1 MLDPRKNMI
10 VIDGEIKTS
19 SVERCWNTSN
29 PHRCNIK
36 FNNSSKTYS
45 YSPNRVLLL
54 ENPVLFDPQHC
65 RLLHKGKQ
73 LGPIAYIAAFQQG
86 SRKFW
91 YIEYTDGKSAGYKGS
106 EIELI
111 RSCLEDSSI
120 QNIFEYLRDVAAIN
134 PLKANDGTRL
144 LLAQYQKIEFIPDD
158 SAAACYL
165 NPGKF
170 PLQHA
175 SAPPLFYPFG
185 CNASQ
190 QKAIQAAFEHQ
201 LSIIQGPPGTGKT
214 QTILNIVTNIIA
226 QGQTVLIVSNNNSAI
241 ENIVEKLDKHDMGFI
256 AALLG
261 SSDNKS
267 VFIETQAI
275 EKAIPAQIDSWY
287 SAEADSPEFLK
298 TIQAQAASMQE
309 IFARQERLA
318 LTRQELTA
326 LKTEQTH
333 FEQEAT
339 SDPTV
344 TLRRKLSSARLLTLW
359 NELQTAVEKPETR
372 GLFAKWLEA
381 IRWFLLKRKVARLFN
396 GIRPDPQRQ
405 DLYELIPAIQRDF
418 YHIKHEELSNEIE
431 QLQKGLAATDA
442 RQAMARLSDD
452 SMRYLR
458 NLLRHR
464 FGRGHERPVFQRF
477 TAGFVKEYPVILS
490 TAFSS
495 RSNLRAN
502 ALFDYVIMD
511 EASQVSSDTGA
522 LALMCARNAVIVG
535 DSKQLPN
542 VITNADRLRLQAIGA
557 KHAIDACYDCAGV
570 DFLESVCRVLPDA
583 PQTLLREHYR
593 CHPKIIDFCNRK
605 FYGGQLVIMTE
616 DRGEADVISA
626 WRTVPGDHARSRFN
640 QREIEVITRE
650 VMPKLPYDNAK
661 IGIITP
667 YNEQVA
673 ALSRQLDGKIDVAT
687 VHKFQGREKEAIVMS
702 TVDDTIRAFV
712 DDPNLL
718 NVAVSRAKRKFCL
731 VVSGNEQTESRH
743 IPDLIAY
750 IAYNNCTIT
759 ESKIC
764 SVFDLLYGQYA
775 KARQTFLKKHRRIS
789 EFDSEN
795 LTFTLLEKILAK
807 DSEFCHLGIVC
818 HQPLRQLIRDWSLL
832 DEEERRYASNRATH
846 LDFLIYNRVS
856 KQPVLAIE
864 TDGYGFHKQGTRQSE
879 RDEKKNRILAR
890 YGLPMLR
897 LSTIGT
903 DEETKIRAR
912 LHEIQA

>member
-1 MLDPRKNMI
+1 MI

-36 FNNSSKTYS
+36 FNNSSKTYP
-45 YSPNRVLLL
+45 YSPNKVLLL

-91 YIEYTDGKSAGYKGS
+91 YIEYTDGKKRRLQRLRDRTYSVLSGGLLHPKYLRISAGCGS
-106 EIELI
+106 HQSAESQRRHTIA
-111 RSCLEDSSI
+111 SGSI
-120 QNIFEYLRDVAAIN
+120 SENRVYSGRFGGSLLPESRKIPA
-134 PLKANDGTRL
+134 PTRL
-144 LLAQYQKIEFIPDD
+144 RPTAFLPFR
-158 SAAACYL
+158 
-165 NPGKF
+165 
-170 PLQHA
+170 LQCQPAKGYPSRLRA
-175 SAPPLFYPFG
+175 S
-185 CNASQ
+185 
-190 QKAIQAAFEHQ
+190 

-214 QTILNIVTNIIA
+214 QTILNIVANIIA

-318 LTRQELTA
+318 LARQELT

-333 FEQEAT
+333 FEQETT

-431 QLQKGLAATDA
+431 QLQKVLAATDA

-542 VITNADRLRLQAIGA
+542 VITDADRLRLQAIGA

-650 VMPKLPYDNAK
+650 VMPKLPYDNAE

-673 ALSRQLDGKIDVAT
+673 ALSGQLDRKIDVAT

-743 IPDLIAY
+743 IPNLIAY

-789 EFDSEN
+789 EFASEN
-795 LTFTLLEKILAK
+795 LTFALLEKILAG

-832 DEEERRYASNRATH
+832 DEEPPTEPHT
-846 LDFLIYNRVS
+846 
-856 KQPVLAIE
+856 
-864 TDGYGFHKQGTRQSE
+864 
-879 RDEKKNRILAR
+879 
-890 YGLPMLR
+890 
-897 LSTIGT
+897 STF
-903 DEETKIRAR
+903 
-912 LHEIQA
+912 